1 LIIKKVDWRVAT
13 LFVQQR
19 HYSAVM
25 PKLTKHYLGAY
36 VNDELV
42 GVLTLGWGTKPRH
55 TFGKIFPKVGI
66 LEKNKETEEFEHDI
80 NDWYYEIG
88 KMCMDESMKRN
99 SETQMMSAA
108 VSWLKKKEPDL
119 KYVFTWADGLVGKPG
134 YVYQAFNFLYGGY
147 IWTDT
152 YVTEKGEKVH
162 PRTIQG
168 KLPNTQ
174 NFKYGSRPNPKQ
186 LEELKLSRVK
196 GKQFRYILPL
206 NKKMRKFLKQ
216 STVDWHLNY
225 PKDKDLE
232 WKIKKPGD
240 KDYKHTTIMPFTLTK
255 EIEYNQHNVDRY
267 KKSNLDKFFA

>member
-1 LIIKKVDWRVAT
+1 MIKEINKVVAGEYT
-13 LFVQQR
+13 STR
-19 HYSAVM
+19 HYSALL
-25 PKLTKHYLGAY
+25 PRLTKYYCGYFVDDKLK
-36 VNDELV
+36 
-42 GVLTLGWGTKPRH
+42 GVITFGWGTRPKH
-55 TFGKIFPKVGI
+55 TIQKLFPMLDTK
-66 LEKNKETEEFEHDI
+66 D
-80 NDWYYEIG
+80 YYEIG

-108 VSWLKKKEPDL
+108 VNWLKKKEPDL

-206 NKKMRKFLKQ
+206 SKKMRKFLKQ

-240 KDYKHTTIMPFTLTK
+240 KD
-255 EIEYNQHNVDRY
+255 
-267 KKSNLDKFFA
+267 

>member
-1 LIIKKVDWRVAT
+1 MLREIKILHKNKAAEFIVD
-13 LFVQQR
+13 R
-19 HYSAVM
+19 HYSPVM
-25 PKLTKHYLGAY
+25 PSLTRYYCGYFVDNKLQ
-36 VNDELV
+36 
-42 GVLTLGWGTKPRH
+42 GVI
-55 TFGKIFPKVGI
+55 TFGYGVRPQHTIKKLFPT
-66 LEKNKETEEFEHDI
+66 LEAKD
-80 NDWYYEIG
+80 YLEIG
-88 KMCMDESMKRN
+88 KMCMDDSMVKN
-99 SETQMMSAA
+99 SETQMLSLAFA
-108 VSWLKKKEPDL
+108 WLRQREPNL
-119 KYVFTWADGLVGKPG
+119 KYLFTWADGIVGKPG

-206 NKKMRKFLKQ
+206 SKKMRKFLKQ

-240 KDYKHTTIMPFTLTK
+240 KDYKHTTVMPFTLTK

-267 KKSNLDKFFA
+267 KKSNLDEFFA

>member
-1 LIIKKVDWRVAT
+1 MIKEINKVVAGEYT
-13 LFVQQR
+13 STR
-19 HYSAVM
+19 HYSALL
-25 PKLTKHYLGAY
+25 PRLTKYYCGY
-36 VNDELV
+36 FVDDELK
-42 GVLTLGWGTKPRH
+42 GVITFGWGTRPKH
-55 TFGKIFPKVGI
+55 TIQKLFPMLDTK
-66 LEKNKETEEFEHDI
+66 D
-80 NDWYYEIG
+80 YYEIG

-108 VSWLKKKEPDL
+108 VNWLKKKEPDL

-225 PKDKDLE
+225 FFY
-232 WKIKKPGD
+232 IYQHCV
-240 KDYKHTTIMPFTLTK
+240 DYILFL
-255 EIEYNQHNVDRY
+255 
-267 KKSNLDKFFA
+267 L